1 MQFRKSTTLFL
12 AILTLFSNLGLAINV
27 HYCKD
32 KIAGISFTTK
42 VEEICVKDIKS
53 CCKVEKTH
61 DACCSNKVI
70 KVQEKNDNFLS
81 DYSKIDFNAVYFVQ
95 SRALLPIKKDE
106 FTSNKETVSFYCD
119 SNAPPFYKLY
129 CQLVLYA

>member
-12 AILTLFSNLGLAINV
+12 AILILFSNLGLAINV

-42 VEEICVKDIKS
+42 VEEICVKDVKS
-53 CCKVEKTH
+53 CCAIEKSH
-61 DACCSNKVI
+61 DNCCSNKVI
-70 KVQEKNDNFLS
+70 KSQDNNDTFLS
-81 DYSKIDFNAVYFVQ
+81 DHFKIDFNAVYFVQ
-95 SRALLPIKKDE
+95 KELVKLTQTDFFVNKKE
-106 FTSNKETVSFYCD
+106 IISFYCD

>member
-12 AILTLFSNLGLAINV
+12 AILILFSNLGLAINV

-70 KVQEKNDNFLS
+70 KSQDNNDTFLS
-81 DYSKIDFNAVYFVQ
+81 DHFKIDFNAVYFVQ
-95 SRALLPIKKDE
+95 KELVKLTQTDFFVNKKE
-106 FTSNKETVSFYCD
+106 IISFYCD